1 MNITTRPKGKS
12 IVASGTVHGKR
23 RQLTVPVDPDKGR
36 NRNHGSAAG
45 RLVAKHADHDEQ
57 RRLDQSIITGK
68 ASWKGRKDGTFV
80 FTFPDKD

>member
-45 RLVAKHADHDEQ
+45 RLVAIRPVD
-57 RRLDQSIITGK
+57 
-68 ASWKGRKDGTFV
+68 
-80 FTFPDKD
+80 